1 MEVEVE
7 EENLNMYLPK
17 ASKANKRATFRLYH
31 FQRKLMEMSIDELD
45 HFLRHGTFTGKIATI
60 RADGRPHIAPV
71 WFVLDDDTKDIVF
84 TTTHAS
90 LKAKNILRDNR
101 VSISVDDQTPLYSFV
116 IIEGI
121 AEISAQPE
129 ELLKWAT
136 KIAERY
142 MGRNIAE
149 VYGKRNSG
157 KGELLI
163 RVKPSKIFGQKDIA
177 R

>member
-1 MEVEVE
+1 
-7 EENLNMYLPK
+7 
-17 ASKANKRATFRLYH
+17 
-31 FQRKLMEMSIDELD
+31 MEMSLDELN
-45 HFLRHGTFTGKIATI
+45 HFLRYGTFTCKVATV

-71 WFVLDDDTKDIVF
+71 WFVLDEDTKDIVF
-84 TTTHAS
+84 TTGHAS
-90 LKAKNILRDNR
+90 LKAKNILRDHR

-116 IIEGI
+116 IVEGI

-136 KIAERY
+136 KIGERY
-142 MGRNIAE
+142 MGRNNAE

>member
-1 MEVEVE
+1 
-7 EENLNMYLPK
+7 
-17 ASKANKRATFRLYH
+17 
-31 FQRKLMEMSIDELD
+31 MEMSRDELD
-45 HFLRHGTFTGKIATI
+45 HFLMHGTFTCKVATVK
-60 RADGRPHIAPV
+60 ADGRPHIAPV
-71 WFVLDDDTKDIVF
+71 WFVLDEDTKDIVF
-84 TTTHAS
+84 TTGHTS
-90 LKAKNILRDNR
+90 LKAKNILRDQR

-116 IIEGI
+116 IVDGI
-121 AEISAQPE
+121 AEISEQPD

-136 KIAERY
+136 KIAGRY
-142 MGRNIAE
+142 MGRNNAK

>member
-1 MEVEVE
+1 M
-7 EENLNMYLPK
+7 
-17 ASKANKRATFRLYH
+17 
-31 FQRKLMEMSIDELD
+31 
-45 HFLRHGTFTGKIATI
+45 
-60 RADGRPHIAPV
+60 
-71 WFVLDDDTKDIVF
+71 LDDDTKDIVF

-142 MGRNIAE
+142 VGRNNAK

-163 RVKPSKIFGQKDIA
+163 RVKPTKIFGQKDVA
-177 R
+177 K

>member
-1 MEVEVE
+1 VEVEVE

-142 MGRNIAE
+142 MGRNNAE
-149 VYGKRNSG
+149 LYGKRNSG

>member
-1 MEVEVE
+1 
-7 EENLNMYLPK
+7 
-17 ASKANKRATFRLYH
+17 
-31 FQRKLMEMSIDELD
+31 MEMSIDELD

-71 WFVLDDDTKDIVF
+71 WFVLDDDTKDIVL

>member
-1 MEVEVE
+1 
-7 EENLNMYLPK
+7 
-17 ASKANKRATFRLYH
+17 
-31 FQRKLMEMSIDELD
+31 MSIDELN
-45 HFLRHGTFTGKIATI
+45 HFLRHGTFTGKVATV
-60 RADGRPHIAPV
+60 RADGRPHISPV

-84 TTTHAS
+84 TTSHAS

-121 AEISAQPE
+121 AEINAQPE

-142 MGRNIAE
+142 MGRNNAE

-177 R
+177 RYEAHYTS